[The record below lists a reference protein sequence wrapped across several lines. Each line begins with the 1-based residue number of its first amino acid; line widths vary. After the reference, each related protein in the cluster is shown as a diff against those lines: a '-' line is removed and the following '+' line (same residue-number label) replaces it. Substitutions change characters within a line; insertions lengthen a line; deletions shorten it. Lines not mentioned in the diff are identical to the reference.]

1 MSLAFRI
8 SIPIENRIDSIFT
21 SPLNHDLAVTSSC
34 NITPPSARMARMERV
49 GRRRIGS
56 KSSRKRG
63 KAERKAESA
72 PRRGAAQR
80 PRDMS
85 REIT

>member
-1 MSLAFRI
+1 MMSLAFRI

-56 KSSRKRG
+56 KSSRK
-63 KAERKAESA
+63 AERKAESA
-72 PRRGAAQR
+72 PRRSAAY
-80 PRDMS
+80 
-85 REIT
+85 T